1 MLRLW
6 SGRPLRQAKAR
17 NDAYL
22 AKRVAT
28 KDQPA
33 ETEARRM
40 PYGRDERTGNAPRP
54 STATAVVDDVK
65 NGRVMNKTTTK
76 DGDEERQEGEARVA
90 MMAAG
95 DELENANVPSG
106 MGDRHG
112 RQKRREER
120 RKAEE
125 GDGVEEGAGAEEGD
139 VATDVMNGMLTPAAT
154 NTNAVMTEPFMDELS
169 DKLMG
174 DLSVAISK

>member
-1 MLRLW
+1 
-6 SGRPLRQAKAR
+6 
-17 NDAYL
+17 
-22 AKRVAT
+22 
-28 KDQPA
+28 
-33 ETEARRM
+33 
-40 PYGRDERTGNAPRP
+40 
-54 STATAVVDDVK
+54 
-65 NGRVMNKTTTK
+65 
-76 DGDEERQEGEARVA
+76 
-90 MMAAG
+90 MAA
-95 DELENANVPSG
+95 LRHVHSG
-106 MGDRHG
+106 ARGDRHG

-125 GDGVEEGAGAEEGD
+125 GDGAEEGAGAEEGD